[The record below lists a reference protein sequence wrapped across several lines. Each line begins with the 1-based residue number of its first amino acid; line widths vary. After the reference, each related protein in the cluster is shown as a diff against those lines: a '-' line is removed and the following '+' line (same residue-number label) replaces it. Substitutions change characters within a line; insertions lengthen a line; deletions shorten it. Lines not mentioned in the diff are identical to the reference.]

1 MWQKL
6 DTQSVYRDV
15 GDLKKKK
22 KKKKNKKKKK
32 KKKKMKK
39 SVKVQKMQISIDF
52 IDQSVYIF
60 TTLLVKTYI
69 I

>member
-15 GDLKKKK
+15 GDFL
-22 KKKKNKKKKK
+22 KKK

>member
-22 KKKKNKKKKK
+22 KKKKKDEKKC
-32 KKKKMKK
+32 K
-39 SVKVQKMQISIDF
+39 SVENAN
-52 IDQSVYIF
+52 
-60 TTLLVKTYI
+60 
-69 I
+69 

>member
-22 KKKKNKKKKK
+22 KKKK
-32 KKKKMKK
+32 KKMKK
-39 SVKVQKMQISIDF
+39 SVKV
-52 IDQSVYIF
+52 
-60 TTLLVKTYI
+60 
-69 I
+69 

>member
-22 KKKKNKKKKK
+22 R
-32 KKKKMKK
+32 KKKMKK

>member
-22 KKKKNKKKKK
+22 KEKKDEKKG
-32 KKKKMKK
+32 K
-39 SVKVQKMQISIDF
+39 SVENAN
-52 IDQSVYIF
+52 
-60 TTLLVKTYI
+60 
-69 I
+69 

>member
-15 GDLKKKK
+15 GDFLK
-22 KKKKNKKKKK
+22 NK

-39 SVKVQKMQISIDF
+39 SVKV
-52 IDQSVYIF
+52 
-60 TTLLVKTYI
+60 
-69 I
+69 

>member
-22 KKKKNKKKKK
+22 KKKKKEKKDEKKC
-32 KKKKMKK
+32 K
-39 SVKVQKMQISIDF
+39 SVENAN
-52 IDQSVYIF
+52 
-60 TTLLVKTYI
+60 
-69 I
+69 

>member
-1 MWQKL
+1 
-6 DTQSVYRDV
+6 
-15 GDLKKKK
+15 
-22 KKKKNKKKKK
+22 
-32 KKKKMKK
+32 
-39 SVKVQKMQISIDF
+39 MQISIDF

>member
-22 KKKKNKKKKK
+22 KKKKDEKKC
-32 KKKKMKK
+32 K
-39 SVKVQKMQISIDF
+39 SVENAN
-52 IDQSVYIF
+52 
-60 TTLLVKTYI
+60 
-69 I
+69 

>member
-22 KKKKNKKKKK
+22 KKKK
-32 KKKKMKK
+32 MKK
-39 SVKVQKMQISIDF
+39 SVKV
-52 IDQSVYIF
+52 
-60 TTLLVKTYI
+60 
-69 I
+69 

>member
-15 GDLKKKK
+15 GDFFKKKK
-22 KKKKNKKKKK
+22 E
-32 KKKKMKK
+32 KKMKK

>member
-22 KKKKNKKKKK
+22 KDEKKC
-32 KKKKMKK
+32 K
-39 SVKVQKMQISIDF
+39 SVENAN
-52 IDQSVYIF
+52 
-60 TTLLVKTYI
+60 
-69 I
+69 